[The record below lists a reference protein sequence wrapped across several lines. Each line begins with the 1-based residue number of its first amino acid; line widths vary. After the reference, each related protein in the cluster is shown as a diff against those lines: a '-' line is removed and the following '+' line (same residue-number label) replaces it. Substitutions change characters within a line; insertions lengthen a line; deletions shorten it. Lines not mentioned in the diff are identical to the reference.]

1 MKSKAKSILISYL
14 IGAPTGLITIATLYS
29 LPAII
34 TGETMFYLA
43 FNELYLNAIFGLVIF
58 FLFGLWLAGRKIHIE
73 SEKYSLLKT
82 SLFYSIRV
90 NIISWLPFTI
100 ISIIDNKDLINEDS
114 SIIPINI
121 GIDFFI
127 TVPIFLF
134 ITTTL
139 ITSFTVGLLICF
151 LIKKLNTTQK

>member
-1 MKSKAKSILISYL
+1 MKNKAKSILISYL

-29 LPAII
+29 LPLII

-100 ISIIDNKDLINEDS
+100 ISI
-114 SIIPINI
+114 
-121 GIDFFI
+121 
-127 TVPIFLF
+127 
-134 ITTTL
+134 
-139 ITSFTVGLLICF
+139 
-151 LIKKLNTTQK
+151 